1 MDNQQNQQRIKSI
14 YRMLLEIA
22 SGNLTYRIS
31 LEGQDAQFDELAK
44 MLNEIAEKLQQI
56 GYASPYKNSKIDL
69 GASNDTTVIM
79 VQKAIDYIQ
88 NHLEEPLPSSKRLS
102 KMFGTNEFTLK
113 ENFRKLLKTSIY
125 QFYNEERLKKSHT
138 LIEKTTIPLKE
149 IALLSGFTNYTNF
162 YKAFKKKFNYPPSEL
177 NRENADL

>member
-1 MDNQQNQQRIKSI
+1 MDKHQNQLRIKSI

-22 SGNLTYRIS
+22 NGNLNYRIS
-31 LEGQDAQFDELAK
+31 IEGQDAQFDELVI
-44 MLNEIAEKLQQI
+44 MLNQVAEKLQEI
-56 GYASPYKNSKIDL
+56 GYSSPYKNNKIDL
-69 GASNDTTVIM
+69 SESNDTTVIM

-177 NRENADL
+177 NRENTDL

>member
-1 MDNQQNQQRIKSI
+1 
-14 YRMLLEIA
+14 MLLEIA
-22 SGNLTYRIS
+22 NGNLTYRIAI
-31 LEGQDAQFDELAK
+31 EGLDAQFDELANL
-44 MLNEIAEKLQQI
+44 LNQVAEKLQEI
-56 GYASPYKNSKIDL
+56 GYVSPFKNSKIDL
-69 GASNDTTVIM
+69 WGSNDTTVIM

-162 YKAFKKKFNYPPSEL
+162 YKAFKKKFNYAPSEL
-177 NRENADL
+177 NRKDNDL